1 MADSRGKQQANGLQT
16 SPIPNKLTTLKQTW
30 RENTLAPV
38 VRRFPERKEVFTTS
52 SPSIVI
58 QPLYSPSEE
67 ATTEKS
73 AAEYMQKLGFPG
85 EFPFT
90 RGVQPNM
97 YRGRLWTMRQYAG
110 FGSATESNRRYHY
123 LIEQGQTG
131 LSVAFDLP
139 TQIGYDADHDLALG
153 EVGKV
158 GVSISSLQDM
168 RNLLQGI
175 PLDKVSV
182 SMTINAP
189 AAILLAMVVAVAKE
203 QGVPLEKL
211 RGTVQNDIL
220 KEYIARG
227 TYIFP
232 PLPSMRLMTDLF
244 SYCAAHV
251 PRWNTI
257 SVSGYHIREAG
268 SSAVQEVA
276 FTLANALEYVH
287 QAIKVGLD
295 VDRFASQI
303 SFFFN
308 AHNDFL
314 EEVAKFRAA
323 RRLWAKL
330 MRQRFSATDPMS
342 WRLRFHTQTGG
353 STLTTQQPDN
363 NIVRV
368 TVQALA
374 AILGGTQSLHTNSK
388 DEALSLPTE
397 KAVEVA
403 LRTQQILAGESGVGD
418 VVDPL
423 GGSYY
428 VEWLTDEIERQVC
441 DYLERIDEMG
451 GAMQA
456 VADGFIQREI
466 QESAYAALRA
476 VESGAQTV
484 VGVNRYQG
492 GAVLPEETLHVDEAV
507 QNEQIAALASLR
519 ASRDQSEVSR
529 HPAAHRAGRARCRR
543 AADAALCGGGRER
556 RHSRRNLRRSQGGFR
571 RVSTDKLGIM
581 QKQPNS
587 SYCFVCGLKN
597 IAGVKV
603 RFYETVTAEETL
615 KSWPASLA
623 NAATATR
630 ATPGVFT
637 VASSPASSTKRSPVP
652 STTDQAWMW
661 RDGASPPS

>member
-30 RENTLAPV
+30 QENTLAPV
-38 VRRFPERKEVFTTS
+38 VRRFPERKERFTTS

-168 RNLLQGI
+168 RTLLQGI

-244 SYCAAHV
+244 RYCAAHV

-276 FTLANALEYVH
+276 FTLANAVEYVH

-330 MRQRFSATDPMS
+330 MRQRFGATDPMS

-368 TVQALA
+368 TVQSLA

-397 KAVEVA
+397 KAVEIA

-428 VEWLTDEIERQVC
+428 IEWLTDEIERQVC

-484 VGVNRYQG
+484 VGVNRYQS

-507 QNEQIAALASLR
+507 QNEQIAALAALR
-519 ASRDQSEVSR
+519 ASRDQSKVSAILQR
-529 HPAAHRAGRARCRR
+529 IEQVAR
-543 AADAALCGGGRER
+543 AADEPLMPLFVEAVENDATVGEICDALRAVFGEY
-556 RHSRRNLRRSQGGFR
+556 Q
-571 RVSTDKLGIM
+571 
-581 QKQPNS
+581 
-587 SYCFVCGLKN
+587 
-597 IAGVKV
+597 
-603 RFYETVTAEETL
+603 
-615 KSWPASLA
+615 PASW
-623 NAATATR
+623 
-630 ATPGVFT
+630 V
-637 VASSPASSTKRSPVP
+637 
-652 STTDQAWMW
+652 
-661 RDGASPPS
+661 

>member
-30 RENTLAPV
+30 QENTLAPV
-38 VRRFPERKEVFTTS
+38 VRRFPERKERFTTS

-73 AAEYMQKLGFPG
+73 AADYMQKLGFPG

-168 RNLLQGI
+168 RTLLQGI

-244 SYCAAHV
+244 RYCAAHV

-330 MRQRFSATDPMS
+330 MRQRFGATDPMS

-368 TVQALA
+368 TVQSLA

-397 KAVEVA
+397 KAVEIA

-428 VEWLTDEIERQVC
+428 IEWLTDEIERQVC

-484 VGVNRYQG
+484 VGVNRYQS

-507 QNEQIAALASLR
+507 QNEQIAALAALR
-519 ASRDQSEVSR
+519 ASRDQSEVSAILQR
-529 HPAAHRAGRARCRR
+529 IEQAAR
-543 AADAALCGGGRER
+543 AADEPLMPLFVEAVENDATVGEICDALRAVFGEY
-556 RHSRRNLRRSQGGFR
+556 Q
-571 RVSTDKLGIM
+571 
-581 QKQPNS
+581 
-587 SYCFVCGLKN
+587 
-597 IAGVKV
+597 
-603 RFYETVTAEETL
+603 
-615 KSWPASLA
+615 PASW
-623 NAATATR
+623 
-630 ATPGVFT
+630 V
-637 VASSPASSTKRSPVP
+637 
-652 STTDQAWMW
+652 
-661 RDGASPPS
+661 

>member
-30 RENTLAPV
+30 QENTLAPV
-38 VRRFPERKEVFTTS
+38 VRRFPERKERFTTS

-73 AAEYMQKLGFPG
+73 AADYMQKLGFPG

-168 RNLLQGI
+168 RTLLQGI

-244 SYCAAHV
+244 RYCAAHV

-330 MRQRFSATDPMS
+330 MRQRFSTTDPMS

-397 KAVEVA
+397 KAVEIA

-428 VEWLTDEIERQVC
+428 IEWLTDEIERQVC

-484 VGVNRYQG
+484 VGVNRYQS

-507 QNEQIAALASLR
+507 QNEQIAALAALR
-519 ASRDQSEVSR
+519 ASRDQSKVSAILQR
-529 HPAAHRAGRARCRR
+529 IEQAAR
-543 AADAALCGGGRER
+543 AADEPLMPLFVEAVENDATVGEICDALRAVFGEY
-556 RHSRRNLRRSQGGFR
+556 Q
-571 RVSTDKLGIM
+571 
-581 QKQPNS
+581 
-587 SYCFVCGLKN
+587 
-597 IAGVKV
+597 
-603 RFYETVTAEETL
+603 
-615 KSWPASLA
+615 PASW
-623 NAATATR
+623 
-630 ATPGVFT
+630 V
-637 VASSPASSTKRSPVP
+637 
-652 STTDQAWMW
+652 
-661 RDGASPPS
+661 

>member
-276 FTLANALEYVH
+276 FTLANAVEYVH

-330 MRQRFSATDPMS
+330 MRQRFGATDPMS

-368 TVQALA
+368 TVQSLA

-397 KAVEVA
+397 KAVEIA

-428 VEWLTDEIERQVC
+428 IEWLTDEIERQVC

-484 VGVNRYQG
+484 VGVNRYQS

-507 QNEQIAALASLR
+507 QNEQIAALAALR
-519 ASRDQSEVSR
+519 ASRDQSKVSAILQR
-529 HPAAHRAGRARCRR
+529 IEQAAR
-543 AADAALCGGGRER
+543 AADEPLMPLFVEAVENDATVGEICDALRAVFGEY
-556 RHSRRNLRRSQGGFR
+556 Q
-571 RVSTDKLGIM
+571 
-581 QKQPNS
+581 
-587 SYCFVCGLKN
+587 
-597 IAGVKV
+597 
-603 RFYETVTAEETL
+603 
-615 KSWPASLA
+615 PASW
-623 NAATATR
+623 
-630 ATPGVFT
+630 V
-637 VASSPASSTKRSPVP
+637 
-652 STTDQAWMW
+652 
-661 RDGASPPS
+661 